1 MGFGKYF
8 DRQNYDVIRRT
19 ERDSGEVTEEAL
31 GCGSV
36 SRLDAETW
44 ANDCNRIAQQSP
56 CREKYEDKSY
66 SIRRSD
72 RDSALR
78 SRAAASD
85 RPRD

>member
-8 DRQNYDVIRRT
+8 DRQSYDVIRRT
-19 ERDSGEVTEEAL
+19 ENDSGEVTEEAL

-66 SIRRSD
+66 SIRRSN
-72 RDSALR
+72 RNR
-78 SRAAASD
+78 H
-85 RPRD
+85 